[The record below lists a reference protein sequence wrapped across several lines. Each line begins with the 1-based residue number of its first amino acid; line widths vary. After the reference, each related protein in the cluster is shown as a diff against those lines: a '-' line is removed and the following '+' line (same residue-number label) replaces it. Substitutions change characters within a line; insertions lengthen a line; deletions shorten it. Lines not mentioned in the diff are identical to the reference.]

1 MMQELQLGLSTDDV
15 TGDLTSQC
23 RTARHS
29 LQAVAAPVYD
39 PLQIDAIPGSEQ
51 VSCPN

>member
-1 MMQELQLGLSTDDV
+1 MQELQLVLSVDDV
-15 TGDLTSQC
+15 TGYLTSQC
-23 RTARHS
+23 RMVRHS

-51 VSCPN
+51 ISCPN